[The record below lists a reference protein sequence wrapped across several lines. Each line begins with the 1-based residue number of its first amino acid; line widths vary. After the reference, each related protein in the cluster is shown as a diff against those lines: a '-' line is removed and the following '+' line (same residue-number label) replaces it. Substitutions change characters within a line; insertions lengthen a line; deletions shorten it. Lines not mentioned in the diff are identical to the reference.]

1 MKITHNNNS
10 GHKFRMI
17 NNSNNNNR
25 RLIPIENIYNIP
37 LITSKKSSKKR
48 AKNSSIKRQTGK
60 NYYDKHCNSLK
71 EMIMSKNKNN
81 GLKRKKI
88 TASKVNKT
96 CRKLKKIYNTINGRT
111 KRKQKKIKKIKKTK

>member
-10 GHKFRMI
+10 VNKFRMI

-37 LITSKKSSKKR
+37 LITSKKSSKKM
-48 AKNSSIKRQTGK
+48 SIKRHTGK
-60 NYYDKHCNSLK
+60 KYYNTHCKSLK
-71 EMIMSKNKNN
+71 EMIMSKSKNN
-81 GLKRKKI
+81 SLKRKKI
-88 TASKVNKT
+88 TASKIDKT